1 MGTAKID
8 IFQHDLYDPV
18 VIVCAK
24 NQQPVDLTAEDVEDV
39 FAVGRQAN
47 AVKFR
52 RLVDKCE
59 PNGAATMYWRK
70 GDTDTLGPLAIEIE
84 VLHKPDVDID
94 PDERR
99 PDTFRPKDPAGNVQV
114 FNIVADYG

>member
-1 MGTAKID
+1 MGTAKIE

-24 NQQPVDLTAEDVEDV
+24 NLQPVDLTAEDIVDV

-52 RLVDKCE
+52 RPVDKRE
-59 PNGAATMYWRK
+59 PNGAATMCWRK
-70 GDTDTLGPLAIEIE
+70 GDTDTLGLLAIEIE
-84 VLHKPDVDID
+84 VLHTPNLDID
-94 PDERR
+94 PDEQR
-99 PDTFRPKDPAGNVQV
+99 PDTFRPKDVAGNVQV
-114 FNIVADYG
+114 FSIVADYG